1 MFGHVIL
8 SVVCMFGAESMAWV
22 LWFRCILNFL
32 SKKQEAKQ
40 AKQGSKKAK
49 QARREEL
56 GKQNKEVRTQ
66 NKLGGRSSA
75 SKARK

>member
-1 MFGHVIL
+1 
-8 SVVCMFGAESMAWV
+8 MAWV

-56 GKQNKEVRTQ
+56 GKQNKEVRKQ